1 MFLRLLASELF
12 EAKLLDLTPTTMLTN
27 ILAISKNTF
36 RETVRDRILLSAFFV
51 IVAMIVFTLFIASI
65 SLEQSVRM
73 IIDFSI
79 TAIYALQIF
88 VAIFIG
94 SMLIYKEIERKT
106 FYLLLPKPV
115 TQIEIIIGKCLGLT
129 LTTVVVTLLSTVVL
143 YAILLLQGGPL
154 FFWPIL
160 LSVFM
165 STLEAVLLILISILF
180 SGITSPILASVSTI
194 TIFIIGHAEG
204 IFRYIFM
211 TTKLPFVEMI
221 TKAVYY
227 VLPNLEKFNI
237 RNDIIHGVIPTF
249 SVILVAVLYALSYAL
264 LLLVITQ
271 LAFRKKDY

>member
-1 MFLRLLASELF
+1 
-12 EAKLLDLTPTTMLTN
+12 MLTN
-27 ILAISKNTF
+27 ILAIAKNTY
-36 RETVRDRILLSAFFV
+36 RETFRDKILLSAFFV
-51 IVAMIVFTLFIASI
+51 IIAMIIFTLFIASI
-65 SLEQSVRM
+65 SLEQSTRM

-115 TQIEIIIGKCLGLT
+115 TQTEIIIGKCAGLT
-129 LTTVVVTLLSTVVL
+129 LTTVVVTSLSTIVL
-143 YAILLLQGGPL
+143 YILLFIQSGQL

-160 LSVFM
+160 ASVGM
-165 STLEAVLLILISILF
+165 STLEAILLILVSILF

-194 TIFIIGHAEG
+194 AIFIIGHAEG
-204 IFRYIFM
+204 IFRYMFM
-211 TTKLPFVEMI
+211 TTKIPAVEFV

-237 RNDIIHGVIPTF
+237 RNTIIHGDIPSLTTITV
-249 SVILVAVLYALSYAL
+249 SVLYAISYAL

-271 LAFRKKDY
+271 RAFRKKDY

>member
-1 MFLRLLASELF
+1 
-12 EAKLLDLTPTTMLTN
+12 MLTN
-27 ILAISKNTF
+27 ILAIAKNTF

-51 IVAMIVFTLFIASI
+51 IIAIIVFTLFIASI
-65 SLEQSVRM
+65 SLEQSTRM
-73 IIDFSI
+73 IVDFSV

-106 FYLLLPKPV
+106 FYLILPKPIS
-115 TQIEIIIGKCLGLT
+115 QLEIIIGKCLGLT
-129 LTTVVVTLLSTVVL
+129 LTTIVVTLLSTSVL
-143 YAILLLQGGPL
+143 YLILFIQSGQF

-160 LSVFM
+160 ASVLLSTFE
-165 STLEAVLLILISILF
+165 SILLILISILF

-194 TIFIIGHAEG
+194 AIFIIGHAEG
-204 IFRYIFM
+204 VFRYMFI
-211 TTKLPFVEMI
+211 TTKIPIVEYA

-237 RNDIIHGVIPTF
+237 RNDIIHGVLPTF
-249 SVILVAVLYALSYAL
+249 ATVIVAVLYAFSYTL

-271 LAFRKKDY
+271 AAFRKKDY

>member
-1 MFLRLLASELF
+1 
-12 EAKLLDLTPTTMLTN
+12 MLTN

-65 SLEQSVRM
+65 SLEQSTRM
-73 IIDFSI
+73 IVDFSV

-115 TQIEIIIGKCLGLT
+115 TQMEVVIGKCLGLT
-129 LTTVVVTLLSTVVL
+129 LTTIVVTLLSTTVL
-143 YAILLLQGGPL
+143 YAILFIQSGEL

-160 LSVFM
+160 ISVFM
-165 STLEAVLLILISILF
+165 STLEAILLILISILF
-180 SGITSPILASVSTI
+180 SGITSPILASVSTVA
-194 TIFIIGHAEG
+194 IFIIGHAEG
-204 IFRYIFM
+204 IFRYMFM
-211 TTKLPFVEMI
+211 TTKIQAVEYVA
-221 TKAVYY
+221 KAVYY

-237 RNDIIHGVIPTF
+237 RNDIIHGIVPTF
-249 SVILVAVLYALSYAL
+249 SIILIAFLYALSYAL
-264 LLLVITQ
+264 FLLVITQ

>member
-1 MFLRLLASELF
+1 
-12 EAKLLDLTPTTMLTN
+12 MLTN

-51 IVAMIVFTLFIASI
+51 IVAIIIFTLFIGSI
-65 SLEQSVRM
+65 SLEQSTRM
-73 IIDFSI
+73 IIDFST

-106 FYLLLPKPV
+106 FYLLLPKPI
-115 TQIEIIIGKCLGLT
+115 TQLEIVIGKCLGLT
-129 LTTVVVTLLSTVVL
+129 LTTTVVTLASTAVL
-143 YAILLLQGGPL
+143 YLILYIQTGQF

-160 LSVFM
+160 ISVFL
-165 STLEAVLLILISILF
+165 STLEAILLILVSILF

-194 TIFIIGHAEG
+194 TIFILGHAEN

-211 TTKLPFVEMI
+211 TTKIPVVELV
-221 TKAVYY
+221 TKAIYY
-227 VLPNLEKFNI
+227 ILPNLEKFNI
-237 RNDIIHGVIPTF
+237 RNDIIHGTTPPLVT
-249 SVILVAVLYALSYAL
+249 VLVAVLYAFSYAL

-271 LAFRKKDY
+271 RAFSKKDY

>member
-1 MFLRLLASELF
+1 
-12 EAKLLDLTPTTMLTN
+12 MLTN

-65 SLEQSVRM
+65 SLEQSTRM
-73 IIDFSI
+73 IVNFSM

-129 LTTVVVTLLSTVVL
+129 LTTIVVTLLSTLVL
-143 YAILLLQGGPL
+143 FGILLLKGDQL

-160 LSVFM
+160 VSVFM
-165 STLEAVLLILISILF
+165 STLEASLLILVSILF
-180 SGITSPILASVSTI
+180 SGITSPILASVSTVA
-194 TIFIIGHAEG
+194 IFIIGHAEG
-204 IFRYIFM
+204 IFYYIFM
-211 TTKLPFVEMI
+211 TAKIPAVEMI
-221 TKAVYY
+221 AKGVYY
-227 VLPNLEKFNI
+227 LLPNLEKFNT
-237 RNDIIHGVIPTF
+237 RNDIIHGVTPSFTT
-249 SVILVAVLYALSYAL
+249 ILVVILYALSYAL

-271 LAFRKKDY
+271 ATFRKKDY